1 MSARERQPFSQRTL
15 LALIAVGALG
25 FVVMAYLMIA
35 GEDTRGWQASPT
47 TTSRSAVGYRAFTEL
62 LRRFDIEPVAP
73 SETRLVRESLRIVL
87 APQTAQEVREI
98 LQATAPPVLI
108 VLPKWRTRAPPL
120 SDRVSD
126 AQLRNIEGVQAL
138 ARAIADDAVITR
150 PDAVGAWRMEGVHG
164 TPTLT
169 RAQLVRSAKLCPVV
183 SSAEGMLVARLCA
196 RPQVTVL
203 ADPDLL
209 ANYGLWRGDNAVLAV
224 SLVARL
230 RAGDGPVVALEAVSD
245 RPSRDIWQLA
255 VSPPF
260 ALVTFS
266 ALVAIGIA
274 LWAAATRFGPPADE
288 PLPPPAGVFAL
299 IDVAARLLRD
309 RSDGGRLLKRYAD
322 LVVLD
327 LGRRLKAPAQLQG
340 PAEIGRWLDGT
351 PAAKGAAQGAAKS
364 APAYQELVRAIET
377 IAPGDKAA
385 TVAAAARLHRWREE
399 LLNGR

>member
-1 MSARERQPFSQRTL
+1 MSARELQPFSQRTL

-35 GEDTRGWQASPT
+35 GEDTRGWQASAT

-62 LRRFDIEPVAP
+62 LRRFDVDPVAP
-73 SETRLVRESLRIVL
+73 SESRLVRESLRIVL
-87 APQTAQEVREI
+87 APQTPQEVREI
-98 LQATAPPVLI
+98 LQATTRPVLI

-120 SDRVSD
+120 SDRVAD
-126 AQLRNIEGVQAL
+126 AQLRTIEGVQAM
-138 ARAIADDAVITR
+138 ARAVADDATIVR
-150 PDAVGAWRMEGVHG
+150 PEAVGAWRTEGVQG
-164 TPTLT
+164 TPQLT
-169 RAQLVRSAKLCPVV
+169 HVQLVRSAKLCPMV
-183 SSAEGMLVARLCA
+183 SSPEGMLIARLCA
-196 RPQVTVL
+196 RPQVAVL

-209 ANYGLWRGDNAVLAV
+209 ANYGLWRGDNAVLAM

-230 RAGDGPVVALEAVSD
+230 RSGDGPVVALEMARD
-245 RPSRDIWQLA
+245 RPSHDIWQLA
-255 VSPPF
+255 VTPPF

-266 ALVAIGIA
+266 AVVAIGIA

-288 PLPPPAGVFAL
+288 PQPPPAGVFAL

-322 LVVLD
+322 LAVLD

-340 PAEIGRWLDGT
+340 PAEIGRWLDGL
-351 PAAKGAAQGAAKS
+351 PAPKD

-377 IAPGDKAA
+377 IAPGDRAA
-385 TVAAAARLHRWREE
+385 TVAAAARLHRWRED

>member
-1 MSARERQPFSQRTL
+1 MSARELQPFSQRTL

-62 LRRFDIEPVAP
+62 LRRFDIDPVAP
-73 SETRLVRESLRIVL
+73 SETRLVQESLRIVL
-87 APQTAQEVREI
+87 APQTPQEVREI
-98 LQATAPPVLI
+98 LQATTRPVLI

-120 SDRVSD
+120 SDRVAD
-126 AQLRNIEGVQAL
+126 AQLRNIEGVQAM
-138 ARAIADDAVITR
+138 ARAIADDAAIVR
-150 PDAVGAWRMEGVHG
+150 PEAVGAWRMEGVQG
-164 TPTLT
+164 TPQLT
-169 RAQLVRSAKLCPVV
+169 RPQLVRSAKLCPVV
-183 SSAEGMLVARLCA
+183 SSPEGMLIARLCA
-196 RPQVTVL
+196 HPQVAVL

-209 ANYGLWRGDNAVLAV
+209 ANYGLWRGDNAVLAM

-230 RAGDGPVVALEAVSD
+230 RSGDGPVVALEAARD
-245 RPSRDIWQLA
+245 RPSHDIWQLA

-288 PLPPPAGVFAL
+288 PQPPPAGVFAL

-322 LVVLD
+322 LAALD

-340 PAEIGRWLDGT
+340 PAEIGRWLG
-351 PAAKGAAQGAAKS
+351 GA
-364 APAYQELVRAIET
+364 PTYQELVRAIET
-377 IAPGDKAA
+377 IAPGDRAA
-385 TVAAAARLHRWREE
+385 TVAAAARLHRWRED

>member
-1 MSARERQPFSQRTL
+1 MSVRELQPFRQRTL
-15 LALIAVGALG
+15 LALIAVAAVA

-62 LRRFDIEPVAP
+62 LRRFDMALAAP
-73 SETRLVRESLRIVL
+73 GEATQPRASLRNVL
-87 APQTAQEVREI
+87 APETPQEVREA
-98 LQATAPPVLI
+98 LQSTSRPVLI
-108 VLPKWRTRAPPL
+108 VLPKWWTRAPPL
-120 SDRVSD
+120 SDRVAN
-126 AQLRNIEGVQAL
+126 AQLRDVKAVQAL
-138 ARAIADDAVITR
+138 ARAIADDATIVR
-150 PDAVGAWRMEGVHG
+150 PQEAGAWRLDGVQG
-164 TPTLT
+164 LPTLA
-169 RAQLVRSAKLCPVV
+169 RPQLIRSDKLCPLV
-183 SSAEGMLVARLCA
+183 SSPEGMLAARLCA
-196 RPQVTVL
+196 RPQVAVL

-209 ANYGLWRGDNAVLAV
+209 ANHGLWRDDNAVLAM

-230 RAGDGPVVALEAVSD
+230 RSGNGPVVALEAASD
-245 RPSRDIWQLA
+245 LPSRSIWQLA

-260 ALVTFS
+260 ALVTFA

-274 LWAAATRFGPPADE
+274 LWSGAMRFGPPVDE

-309 RSDGGRLLKRYAD
+309 RADGGRLLRRYAD
-322 LVVLD
+322 LTVLD
-327 LGRRLKAPAQLQG
+327 VGRRLRAPAQLQG
-340 PAEIGRWLDGT
+340 PAEIGRWLDGL
-351 PAAKGAAQGAAKS
+351 PAAAKGAS
-364 APAYQELVRAIET
+364 AYQELVRAIDA